1 MRLITLAIALTA
13 GLATGALAHGDL
25 AGEPGDA
32 TLRARVIAVTAAD
45 AGGHMSFTPESV
57 DVALG
62 EQVRFEIRNAGALEH
77 EFVIGTKD
85 DNAEHAKMMLA
96 MPDMKHDDGNAVTV
110 AAGHSASLVWR
121 FTSPGVFEFAC
132 LIPGHYEAGMHGI
145 VTVK

>member
-1 MRLITLAIALTA
+1 MRLTVLAIALTA
-13 GLATGALAHGDL
+13 GFAASAVAHGDI

-45 AGGHMSFTPESV
+45 AGGQMSFTPDRV

-62 EQVRFEIRNAGALEH
+62 EQVRFEIRNAGALDH

-85 DNAEHAKMMLA
+85 GNAKHAKMMLA
-96 MPDMKHDDGNAVTV
+96 MPDMKHDDGDAVTV

-121 FTSPGVFEFAC
+121 FTSAGVFEFAC